1 MIEEAITYHLVTI
14 EMLLAA
20 MIFNLVVSQLIKEPF
35 AKIIRSGYFLFW
47 AMVSMVIFAG
57 TVLFLIAA
65 SSFDERVFVMVLG
78 IVVIGIIE
86 FKRVRANTMLWMQEK
101 SIKKSS
107 LLSIMTEIILLLAI
121 YFWATLVR

>member
-14 EMLLAA
+14 EILLAT
-20 MIFNLVVSQLIKEPF
+20 MIFNLTVSQLVKEPF

-65 SSFDERVFVMVLG
+65 SSFDVRVFVMVLG

-107 LLSIMTEIILLLAI
+107 LLSITIEITFLLAI

>member
-20 MIFNLVVSQLIKEPF
+20 MIFNLVVSQLVKEPF

-65 SSFDERVFVMVLG
+65 SSFDVRVFVMVLG

-107 LLSIMTEIILLLAI
+107 LLSITTEITLLLAI

>member
-20 MIFNLVVSQLIKEPF
+20 MIFNLTVSQLVKEPF

-57 TVLFLIAA
+57 IVLFLITT
-65 SSFDERVFVMVLG
+65 SSFDVRVFTMVLG
-78 IVVIGIIE
+78 IVAIGIIE
-86 FKRVRANTMLWMQEK
+86 FKRVRANTMLWTQEK

-107 LLSIMTEIILLLAI
+107 LLSITIEITLLLAI

>member
-1 MIEEAITYHLVTI
+1 MIEEATIYHLITI

-20 MIFNLVVSQLIKEPF
+20 LIFNLAVSQLVKEPF

-57 TVLFLIAA
+57 IVLFLITA
-65 SSFDERVFVMVLG
+65 SSFDVRVFVMVLS
-78 IVVIGIIE
+78 IVVISIVE
-86 FKRVRANTMLWMQEK
+86 FKRVRANVTLWSQGK

-107 LLSIMTEIILLLAI
+107 LLSISIEIVLLVSIAL
-121 YFWATLVR
+121 WATLAR

>member
-20 MIFNLVVSQLIKEPF
+20 MIFNLVVSQLVKEPF

-65 SSFDERVFVMVLG
+65 SSFDVRVFVMVLG

-107 LLSIMTEIILLLAI
+107 LLSIMTEITLLLAI

>member
-14 EMLLAA
+14 EILLAT
-20 MIFNLVVSQLIKEPF
+20 MIFNLTVSQLVKEPF

-65 SSFDERVFVMVLG
+65 SSFDVRVFVMVLG

-107 LLSIMTEIILLLAI
+107 LLSITIEITFLLAI
-121 YFWATLVR
+121 YFLPS

>member
-20 MIFNLVVSQLIKEPF
+20 MIFNLVVSQLVKEPF

-57 TVLFLIAA
+57 TVLFLITA
-65 SSFDERVFVMVLG
+65 SSFDVRVFVMVLG

-107 LLSIMTEIILLLAI
+107 LLSITTEITLLLAI
-121 YFWATLVR
+121 HFWATLAR

>member
-20 MIFNLVVSQLIKEPF
+20 MIFNLTVSQLVKEPF

-65 SSFDERVFVMVLG
+65 SSFDVRVFVMVLG
-78 IVVIGIIE
+78 IVIIGVIE

-107 LLSIMTEIILLLAI
+107 LLSIMTEITLLLVI

>member
-65 SSFDERVFVMVLG
+65 SSFDVRVFVMVLG

-107 LLSIMTEIILLLAI
+107 LLSIMTEITLLLVI

>member
-20 MIFNLVVSQLIKEPF
+20 MIFNLVVSQLVKEPF

-65 SSFDERVFVMVLG
+65 SSFDVRVFVMVLG

-107 LLSIMTEIILLLAI
+107 LLSIMTEITLLLAI
-121 YFWATLVR
+121 YFWAILVR

>member
-20 MIFNLVVSQLIKEPF
+20 MIFNLAVSQLVKEPF

-47 AMVSMVIFAG
+47 AMVSMAIFAG

-65 SSFDERVFVMVLG
+65 SSFDVRVFVMVLG

-107 LLSIMTEIILLLAI
+107 LLSIMTEITLLLVI